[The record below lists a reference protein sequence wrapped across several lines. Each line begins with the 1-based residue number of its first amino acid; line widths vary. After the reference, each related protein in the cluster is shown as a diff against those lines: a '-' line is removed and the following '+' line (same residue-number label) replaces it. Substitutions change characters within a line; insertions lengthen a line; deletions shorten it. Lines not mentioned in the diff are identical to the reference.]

1 LLLVIPGINIVSTA
15 DLAGELG
22 PMENYA
28 NPNAITGRA
37 ALMPCRY
44 QSDQVDCHGP
54 LRRSGNR
61 RLRGA
66 LMQIAENLSKKNDY
80 FNAQV
85 ATWTKK
91 GKDPRWIR
99 VKIAKRFSRLAYAM
113 VAGKQVISH
122 PCCRERHYILAKLM
136 KFYTSHDSLPQTMS
150 EELQAAVEQLPAK
163 TRREE
168 IKPLKEHLEEL
179 GNRRG
184 PQPLKEIIPLVL
196 AKLGL
201 RQVQSTPEGED
212 PG

>member
-1 LLLVIPGINIVSTA
+1 
-15 DLAGELG
+15 
-22 PMENYA
+22 
-28 NPNAITGRA
+28 
-37 ALMPCRY
+37 
-44 QSDQVDCHGP
+44 
-54 LRRSGNR
+54 
-61 RLRGA
+61 
-66 LMQIAENLSKKNDY
+66 MQIAENLSKKNDY

-99 VKIAKRFSRLAYAM
+99 VKIAKRFSCLAYAM
-113 VAGKQVISH
+113 VAGKQGSLILVVE
-122 PCCRERHYILAKLM
+122 ERHYILAKLM

-150 EELQAAVEQLPAK
+150 EELQAVEQLPAK

-201 RQVQSTPEGED
+201 CQAQST
-212 PG
+212 